1 MDRPTLLPIGVAVLL
16 FVSVALLWS
25 VSSSPDIAPKQH
37 TVTGL
42 SGPASV
48 TWHRSGVVS
57 ASIESAADEDFLL
70 GYIHGIRRTWTL
82 LLWRQTARGHLSTW
96 FGTDSVP
103 LDRHVHRLGI
113 PADARRVVDG
123 LPDSIQARLQAYT
136 DGVNAALSTPPASNR
151 EPLIV
156 LDLQPD
162 PWEPWHTLAVERLFS
177 WLASEPLST
186 TARQDSVLTRFRAD
200 DVLLRRFLHIHGL
213 ERSIAWAR
221 RDSSTTLMTRM
232 VTGGAARPLLQDVVI
247 DVVGGGRLSGG
258 SLPGTPFVPVGTY
271 RSAGANGAA
280 WSLLPGH
287 RPTLQR
293 VATDSLPYRV
303 DFERLT
309 PRNADEHLIRI
320 PRVRPDPTTLALPIG
335 PGQWDSTSRDTARRP
350 LPSARAAAIRDPD
363 TTRRSGG
370 DRIVAEALRADTVSP
385 DSIPADSIP
394 VDSAWVL
401 TWAGLEATTDVEA
414 WRRIRTSADVTFGL
428 HASAGLRVAPNGDVS
443 LIGSP
448 PVSLQHTRQDTSLQI
463 VGRDAWAHG
472 VAETVTARHD
482 RTAMTETGSDTSAW
496 AGRVLRAA
504 LPNLR
509 DLEPN
514 TPRLLEARTYLRNW
528 DANYERSS
536 IGASVFDVWMDEY
549 AREIGRLPYVHRIP
563 DDGLRLAPDSVTA
576 DTSYFAAHR
585 QRRAFRRAVAR
596 LTASHGPDL
605 RQWRWER
612 VASDVR
618 YFPVW
623 AADSLID
630 RDLSTLASTRYA
642 PIEVPASGH
651 PSTPSGGPSILD
663 PTRPAPS
670 PTAWTAWT
678 NARRDHLIVRRHT
691 FDVDEFFSRPFLRR
705 DVAPMIPLMPEPSND
720 TSREAGDDGPRMT
733 RLIPANTPE

>member
-1 MDRPTLLPIGVAVLL
+1 VDRPILLPIGVAVLL
-16 FVSVALLWS
+16 VVSVALLWS
-25 VSSSPDIAPKQH
+25 VSSSPNIAPKQH

-48 TWHRSGVVS
+48 TWYRSGVVS
-57 ASIESAADEDFLL
+57 ASIASADDEDFIL

-96 FGTDSVP
+96 FGTESVP

-113 PADARRVVDG
+113 PADAQRVVDG
-123 LPDSIQARLQAYT
+123 LADSTRARLQAYT
-136 DGVNAALSTPPASNR
+136 DGVNAALATPAASDR
-151 EPLIV
+151 EPLIA

-177 WLASEPLST
+177 WLASEPLSI
-186 TARQDSVLTRFRAD
+186 TAGQDSVLERFRED
-200 DVLLRRFLHIHGL
+200 DALLRRFLHVHGL
-213 ERSIAWAR
+213 QRSIAWAR
-221 RDSSTTLMTRM
+221 RDASTALMTRM
-232 VTGGAARPLLQDVVI
+232 VTGAAARPLLQDVVV
-247 DVVGGGRLSGG
+247 DVVGGDRLSGG
-258 SLPGTPFVPVGTY
+258 SLPGTPFLPAGTY
-271 RSAGANGAA
+271 RSAGADGAA
-280 WSLLPGH
+280 WSVLPGH
-287 RPTLQR
+287 RPTVRR
-293 VATDSLPYRV
+293 VATDSLPYHV

-309 PRNADEHLIRI
+309 PRNADEQLIRI
-320 PRVRPDPTTLALPIG
+320 PRVQPDPTSLALPIG
-335 PGQWDSTSRDTARRP
+335 PGRWDSTSVDAARHP
-350 LPSARAAAIRDPD
+350 PSATRGAPVRDPD
-363 TTRRSGG
+363 STRRSGN
-370 DRIVAEALRADTVSP
+370 DRIAANAPRAGTVSL

-401 TWAGLEATTDVEA
+401 SWAGLQATTDTEA
-414 WRRIRTSADVTFGL
+414 WRRLRTSADVSFAL
-428 HASAGLRVAPNGDVS
+428 HASAGLRVAPNGEVS
-443 LIGSP
+443 VIGAP
-448 PVSLQHTRQDTSLQI
+448 PVALRHERQDTSLQI
-463 VGRDAWAHG
+463 VGREAWAHSA
-472 VAETVTARHD
+472 AETVTARHD
-482 RTAMTETGSDTSAW
+482 RTPMTETGSDTSAW

-504 LPNLR
+504 VPNLQE
-509 DLEPN
+509 LEPN

-528 DANYERSS
+528 DATYEPSS

-549 AREIGRLPYVHRIP
+549 AGEIGRLPYVHRIP
-563 DDGLRLAPDSVTA
+563 ENGLRLSPDSLTA

-612 VASDVR
+612 VASDIR

-663 PTRPAPS
+663 PTRPSPS
-670 PTAWTAWT
+670 PTVWTAWT
-678 NARRDHLIVRRHT
+678 NARRDHLVVRRHT

-705 DVAPMIPLMPEPSND
+705 DVAPVIPVTPEASSD
-720 TSREAGDDGPRMT
+720 TSLGAADGGPQTT
-733 RLIPANTPE
+733 RLIPANAQE